1 MRYSNCRLTYLNQ
14 EYTASLYELL
24 TLSLF
29 IITIQCTQQCGG
41 GRRQRSLTCVDSKT
55 NVELSS
61 SEYNA
66 FKPSENEPCNLQDCE
81 YIHELIALPITL
93 LIEH

>member
-1 MRYSNCRLTYLNQ
+1 MGTM
-14 EYTASLYELL
+14 SLATRDKPILICTLL
-24 TLSLF
+24 TLSLSLI

-41 GRRQRSLTCVDSKT
+41 GRRQRNLTCVDSKT
-55 NVELSS
+55 NEELSS
-61 SEYNA
+61 SECNA